1 MSNKQDLLIELWKQ
15 SCANVHAAQDR
26 LRSTIHVVLVA
37 SFGISAFLLG
47 DNNLLIS
54 HAPYFAVTV
63 DVLLL
68 VVFKFLID
76 LAANDITLGRAA
88 VESYEDHLK
97 RSMDDY
103 NFSFT
108 TALFPKLSGVK
119 PRMPL
124 RNELRTA
131 WASFAVVAVKAV
143 LLVATILFYS
153 SHAAV

>member
-1 MSNKQDLLIELWKQ
+1 MSNKQDLLTDLWKQ

-26 LRSTIHVVLVA
+26 LRNTIHVFLVA

-47 DNNLLIS
+47 DKNLLTS
-54 HAPYFAVTV
+54 LAPYFAVTA

-76 LAANDITLGRAA
+76 LAEDEITQGRAA

-97 RSMDDY
+97 QAMDDPHY
-103 NFSFT
+103 SLK
-108 TALFPKLSGVK
+108 TALFPNLGGVE

-131 WASFAVVAVKAV
+131 WVSFAVVAVKAV
-143 LLVATILFYS
+143 LLLVTTLFLS
-153 SHAAV
+153 SHG